1 MSQFDTV
8 AVIDWSGGNDTGPR
22 PRKDAIWMG
31 VTREGVDEA
40 PVYIRNRMEA
50 ERLVAGLIEQ
60 ELAAGRRLF
69 VGFDFPFGYPK
80 GFAEGLTG
88 RANPFAVWDWLE
100 ERIEDGPR
108 ANNRFD
114 LAAEINARFPGTG
127 PFWFNGLKRDI
138 PGLPRRDSR
147 EGHGLPERREAE
159 QGTPGAFTCW
169 QLGGAGAVGHNAV
182 QLAKSGG
189 ATVIATCSTGG
200 ADRVKAAGAD
210 HVLDYADPE
219 LAAKITELTGGK
231 GIDRAVEVEFGVNAA
246 LLAEVM
252 KPLGTIAAYGSVKNM
267 TPELPF
273 GPYLFKGLKLDITL
287 IYILPDA
294 PRAEAIER
302 LHAALADGALK
313 PDVEHVLPLEKAA
326 EAQDIV
332 LEPGRAGAVLLELG

>member
-1 MSQFDTV
+1 MTRTV
-8 AVIDWSGGNDTGPR
+8 LITGCSSGIGLDMAR
-22 PRKDAIWMG
+22 
-31 VTREGVDEA
+31 
-40 PVYIRNRMEA
+40 
-50 ERLVAGLIEQ
+50 RLQARGWRV
-60 ELAAGRRLF
+60 LAACRRPADAARL
-69 VGFDFPFGYPK
+69 
-80 GFAEGLTG
+80 AEEGLES
-88 RANPFAVWDWLE
+88 L
-100 ERIEDGPR
+100 
-108 ANNRFD
+108 
-114 LAAEINARFPGTG
+114 
-127 PFWFNGLKRDI
+127 
-138 PGLPRRDSR
+138 
-147 EGHGLPERREAE
+147 
-159 QGTPGAFTCW
+159 
-169 QLGGAGAVGHNAV
+169 
-182 QLAKSGG
+182 
-189 ATVIATCSTGG
+189 
-200 ADRVKAAGAD
+200 
-210 HVLDYADPE
+210 VLDYADPE